1 MEVDLTP
8 IIVSIVAIIG
18 VIMTSKVFLNHKGS
32 GSKVLRNKIAEHE
45 DYEKYLKKMNTVYK
59 NKANSIE
66 KAPHVEGELG
76 ELTDLLPEIVG
87 AFGDNVPKWAQGLLK
102 DKEMLNFVMQQVKDN
117 PDKAKEWFGKIV
129 GKKPNGGQEQTDPDQ
144 ISV

>member
-8 IIVSIVAIIG
+8 IIVSVVAIVGI
-18 VIMTSKVFLNHKGS
+18 VMTSKIFLNHKGS
-32 GSKVLRNKIAEHE
+32 GSKVLRDKIKEHE
-45 DYEKYLKKMNTVYK
+45 EYEKYLKKMNTVYK

-66 KAPHVEGELG
+66 RAPHVEGDMGQLG
-76 ELTDLLPEIVG
+76 ELIPEIVG

-129 GKKPNGGQEQTDPDQ
+129 GKKQDATEQGDSETL
-144 ISV
+144 SV

>member
-1 MEVDLTP
+1 
-8 IIVSIVAIIG
+8 
-18 VIMTSKVFLNHKGS
+18 
-32 GSKVLRNKIAEHE
+32 
-45 DYEKYLKKMNTVYK
+45 MNTVYK

-66 KAPHVEGELG
+66 RAPHVEGDMGQLG
-76 ELTDLLPEIVG
+76 ELIPEIVG

-129 GKKPNGGQEQTDPDQ
+129 GKKQDATEQGDSETL
-144 ISV
+144 SV

>member
-1 MEVDLTP
+1 MEVDLTL

-32 GSKVLRNKIAEHE
+32 GSKVLRSKIAEHE

-66 KAPHVEGELG
+66 RAPHVEGDMGQLG
-76 ELTDLLPEIVG
+76 ELIPEIVG

-102 DKEMLNFVMQQVKDN
+102 DKEMLNFVMTQVKNN

-129 GKKPNGGQEQTDPDQ
+129 GKKSNDEKTNGSDETL
-144 ISV
+144 SV